1 MRGYVKY
8 IGNQVIK
15 NQLTKLMHGYET
27 EHVDL
32 GQTYYSL
39 FNNNLSNNYAI
50 NISDI
55 LSLNICNLN
64 EIIDKNEYPILN
76 KVLCNNLTYLYLRL
90 KTEKA
95 LVDKYSIDT
104 AEYDQLSSIIN
115 QSFKDKTIKNSRM
128 RIFFYSK
135 KTLLNEFNHF
145 EGNINIFQP
154 AIDISEN
161 ILIKERNEILDKLNN
176 L

>member
-1 MRGYVKY
+1 M
-8 IGNQVIK
+8 
-15 NQLTKLMHGYET
+15 
-27 EHVDL
+27 
-32 GQTYYSL
+32 
-39 FNNNLSNNYAI
+39 
-50 NISDI
+50 
-55 LSLNICNLN
+55 
-64 EIIDKNEYPILN
+64 
-76 KVLCNNLTYLYLRL
+76 
-90 KTEKA
+90 KTEKI
-95 LVDKYSIDT
+95 LVDKFSINT
-104 AEYDQLSSIIN
+104 TKYDQLSSIIF
-115 QSFKDKTIKNSRM
+115 QSFKEETIENSRM

>member
-1 MRGYVKY
+1 MIFEPCSSYSSFLTMDSLY
-8 IGNQVIK
+8 IFK
-15 NQLTKLMHGYET
+15 EET
-27 EHVDL
+27 IE
-32 GQTYYSL
+32 
-39 FNNNLSNNYAI
+39 
-50 NISDI
+50 
-55 LSLNICNLN
+55 
-64 EIIDKNEYPILN
+64 
-76 KVLCNNLTYLYLRL
+76 
-90 KTEKA
+90 
-95 LVDKYSIDT
+95 
-104 AEYDQLSSIIN
+104 
-115 QSFKDKTIKNSRM
+115 NSRM